1 MLPLRISNA
10 TRILAE
16 SQDVGPD
23 AGDAMTRK
31 PQIAWGLR
39 IKTSGEDF
47 IVLWTIRRTRKDAEE
62 TFWQEYEYY
71 GPQARTNI
79 EQRFKDGTYRFVKVQ
94 IIPVEG
100 EDD

>member
-1 MLPLRISNA
+1 
-10 TRILAE
+10 
-16 SQDVGPD
+16 
-23 AGDAMTRK
+23 MT
-31 PQIAWGLR
+31 
-39 IKTSGEDF
+39 
-47 IVLWTIRRTRKDAEE
+47 
-62 TFWQEYEYY
+62 

>member
-1 MLPLRISNA
+1 
-10 TRILAE
+10 
-16 SQDVGPD
+16 
-23 AGDAMTRK
+23 MTRK

-62 TFWQEYEYY
+62 TFWQEYDYY